1 MEVKLE
7 GSHKLK
13 TLVNLSTV
21 NSLAIVLSKPF
32 LIIYI
37 TQLLKEKL

>member
-1 MEVKLE
+1 MEVKQE

-13 TLVNLSTV
+13 ILVNLLTV